1 MPSFLGFY
9 LTRPLFSEIIV
20 SGIFCHTFVIYTM
33 RIMTVPSN
41 QVNQVPWEFQYHWK
55 RIHRIVK
62 GMLCSNLNYIISLGK
77 KWKTPQVDKAE
88 RKKKL
93 TVIPTLC
100 RQYTTSSNVPH
111 SHPVHDLKK
120 KKILSVFTDS
130 SDLLFSKWVTHH
142 KCFSSLFSWTLTF
155 LKKYLKP

>member
-41 QVNQVPWEFQYHWK
+41 QVNQVPWEFQYRWK

-120 KKILSVFTDS
+120 KKYLVYSLTHQTCYSANGSLTTNAFLHCFRGLS
-130 SDLLFSKWVTHH
+130 H
-142 KCFSSLFSWTLTF
+142 SLRTI
-155 LKKYLKP
+155 